1 MTISSTTVKVSY
13 SGNGSTTVFAYTFKI
28 LDDDEIQVIIRSST
42 GTETVKTKTTH
53 YTVSGVG
60 SSGGGNITFLTAP
73 TASQTVVL
81 RRLTTQTQ
89 ETDYV
94 ANDPFPADSHEEA
107 LDRVTM
113 VAQEIQE
120 ELGRAIKLSKTN
132 TMTSTEFTVAAAD
145 RANKILAFDTNGE
158 ISVTQEL
165 GTNRG
170 SWTTATT
177 FNGRDIVKDGS
188 NNNIYLC
195 NTTHTSTGTTPIS
208 SNADVA
214 KWDLI
219 VDAASATNSAN
230 SASNSAANSSNSA
243 NTSANHASNSS
254 NHASNSSNFA
264 NNSSNS
270 ANSSATYLA
279 GVAANASNSSN
290 FANNSSN
297 SANSASNHSSNSSN
311 FANNSSNSANT
322 SSNHASNSSNHA
334 SNASNSANSASSSAT
349 TATTQAGYASSNAST
364 ATTQAGYATSN
375 ATAALGYSSNSS
387 NFANNS
393 SNHASNSSNFSNNSS
408 NFANTASNAANAA
421 NSARDSA
428 LAAYDNF
435 DDRYLGSKTSDPTLD
450 NDGNALAGGAL
461 YFNSVDNVMKVYT
474 GSVWVAAYASLSG
487 ALLVANNLSDV
498 ASNSSARTN
507 LGLGS
512 IATLSAPSGTVVG
525 TSDSQTLTNKT
536 LTTPIISS
544 ISNTGT
550 LTLPTSTDTLVGRAT
565 TDTLTNKTLTLPTID
580 NIKIGYTTTATAA
593 GTTTLT
599 VSSNYKQYFTG
610 STTQTIVLPV
620 VTTLTL
626 GHTFEIHNNSTGS
639 ITVNS
644 SGSNLVGTLQ
654 ANTTATCTCI
664 LVTGTTAASWDFDVT
679 GFTSALPTT
688 RGGTGL
694 TTIGTSLQVLRTN
707 TGATALEFATISTG
721 TSWQSV
727 QTTGFTATAGY
738 GYPCNTTSSA
748 FTVTLPASPSVGDY
762 IQIVDYAGTFA
773 TNNITL
779 GANSNKIEGGT
790 GNKLLTT
797 NREAVTVTYVDST
810 QGWVSTSASNY
821 GTQSIDPISYSV
833 DFLVVAGGASG
844 GKTNATSNSEGGG
857 GGGAGGF
864 RTSTQTATTGTV
876 ITVTVG
882 DGGALVSSA
891 NTQGNAGSTSS
902 ISGSGLTTITSAGG
916 GGGGNLGG
924 TGSNGGSGGGG
935 GSDATPPNAGGS
947 GNTPSTSPSQG
958 NNGGNGIDQGLAG
971 GGGGAGGTGSNA
983 TGAPSALTG
992 AGGNGSSSSITGSS
1006 VTYAGGGSGGC
1017 NTFVNVANG
1026 GTGGGGKGGG
1036 QTPNTDGTA
1045 GTVNLGAGGG
1055 GGGNIQ
1061 NSGAGG
1067 KGVVILSMPDANYS
1081 GTTTGSPTITPNAN
1095 GTGKTVLKFTGSGS
1109 YTA

>member
-1 MTISSTTVKVSY
+1 MTISSTTVKNSY
-13 SGNGSTTVFAYTFKI
+13 SGDGSTTTFAYTFKI
-28 LDDDEIQVIIRSST
+28 FQDSDIQVIIRSST
-42 GTETVKTKTTH
+42 GTETTKTITTH
-53 YTVSGVG
+53 YTVTGAG
-60 SSGGGNITFLTAP
+60 SSGGGSVIFTSGNIP
-73 TASQTVVL
+73 TSTQTVVL
-81 RRLTTQTQ
+81 RRNIPQTQ
-89 ETDYV
+89 SIDYI
-94 ANDPFPADSHEEA
+94 ANDPFPAESHEEG
-107 LDRVTM
+107 LDRATM
-113 VAQEIQE
+113 AIQQLQE
-120 ELGRAIKLSKTN
+120 EVTRSIKLSKTN
-132 TMTSTEFTVAAAD
+132 TMTSTEFTVGATD
-145 RANKILAFDTNGE
+145 RANKILAFDTSGE
-158 ISVTQEL
+158 LAVTQEL
-165 GTNRG
+165 GTYKGN
-170 SWTTATT
+170 WTTATAYYV
-177 FNGRDIVKDGS
+177 RDLIKDTS
-188 NNNIYLC
+188 NNNIYIC
-195 NTTHTSTGTTPIS
+195 NTAHTSTGSQPIS

-214 KWDLI
+214 KWSLI
-219 VDAASATNSAN
+219 VDAASASTSANAAAN
-230 SASNSAANSSNSA
+230 SASNSSNSA
-243 NTSANHASNSS
+243 NTSANHASNSA

-270 ANSSATYLA
+270 ANTSATYLA

-297 SANSASNHSSNSSN
+297 SANTSALSASNSSN

-334 SNASNSANSASSSAT
+334 ANSSNSANSASTSAT
-349 TATTQAGYASSNAST
+349 TATTQAGYASSNAAT

-474 GSVWVAAYASLSG
+474 GSAWVAAYASLSG
-487 ALLVANNLSDV
+487 ALLVANNLSDL

-536 LTTPIISS
+536 LTTPVISS

-580 NIKIGYTTTATAA
+580 NIKIGYTTTSTAA

-626 GHTFEIHNNSTGS
+626 GHTFEIHNNSSGS
-639 ITVNS
+639 LTVNS
-644 SGSNLVGTLQ
+644 SGSNLVGTIQ
-654 ANTTATCTCI
+654 ANTTAVCTCI

-694 TTIGTSLQVLRTN
+694 TSIGTSLQVLRTN
-707 TGATALEFATISTG
+707 TGATALEFATVSSG

-738 GYPCNTTSSA
+738 GYPCNTTSA
-748 FTVTLPASPSVGDY
+748 GFTVTLPASPSVGDY
-762 IQIVDYAGTFA
+762 VQIVDYAGTFA
-773 TNNITL
+773 TNNLTINP
-779 GANSNKIEGGT
+779 NSLKIQSQT
-790 GNKLLTT
+790 GNRIFAT
-797 NREAVTVTYVDST
+797 NRLALTFTYVDST
-810 QGWVSTSASNY
+810 QGWLLSSGYLESTNPFYVA
-821 GTQSIDPISYSV
+821 PYSV
-833 DFLVVAGGASG
+833 DFLVIAGGAAG
-844 GKTNATSNSEGGG
+844 GGRDQGG

-864 RTSTQTATTGTV
+864 RTSTQTVTGGTV

-882 DGGALVSSA
+882 DGGAAVYETYIGTS
-891 NTQGNAGSTSS
+891 GSNSS

-916 GGGGNLGG
+916 GGGTGAGG
-924 TGSNGGSGGGG
+924 PNAIAGGSGGGG
-935 GSDATPPNAGGS
+935 SRGYSAGA

-958 NNGGNGIDQGLAG
+958 NSGGTGGNSAPDYAGG
-971 GGGGAGGTGSNA
+971 GGGGAGAVGSNGSNTQA
-983 TGAPSALTG
+983 GNGGA
-992 AGGNGSSSSITGSS
+992 GSSSSITGSS
-1006 VTYAGGGSGGC
+1006 VTYAGGGGGAGIS
-1017 NTFVNVANG
+1017 TS
-1026 GTGGGGKGGG
+1026 GTGGSGGG
-1036 QTPNTDGTA
+1036 ANGLGGPGTA
-1045 GTVNLGAGGG
+1045 PSATANLGGG
-1055 GGGNIQ
+1055 GGAI
-1061 NSGAGG
+1061 GAAGTAGSGG
-1067 KGVVILSMPDANYS
+1067 KGVVILSVPTANYS
-1081 GTTTGSPTITPNAN
+1081 ATSTGSPTVTTSGSNTI
-1095 GTGKTVLKFTGSGS
+1095 LKFTGTGS